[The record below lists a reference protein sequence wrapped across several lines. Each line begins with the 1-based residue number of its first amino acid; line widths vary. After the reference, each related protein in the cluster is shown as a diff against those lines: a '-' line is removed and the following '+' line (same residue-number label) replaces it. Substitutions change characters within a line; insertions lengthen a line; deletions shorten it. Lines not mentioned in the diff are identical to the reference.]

1 AARERLHPDLRH
13 LLGCRKQR
21 RRGRSAA
28 GPARRAP
35 QDRPASRR
43 GAAGCRNPDFRGAVE
58 RGPPLPLP
66 RLPRVQAGHLSGAAS
81 AGIAGA
87 AGVPGRSPDALL
99 LPDTRRRD
107 AAARAMSVAIVI
119 APLSN
124 DTLRDWP
131 LTHFERLAGLCVDRL
146 DARIDCVGI
155 RAQRVAVNQIVRNF
169 PPDRVRNLCGT
180 MAWADTAGLLR
191 SASCVVANN
200 SGIAHLAAELGV
212 PTVCVFGA
220 SHNPYEWMARGPRV
234 TT

>member
-1 AARERLHPDLRH
+1 
-13 LLGCRKQR
+13 
-21 RRGRSAA
+21 
-28 GPARRAP
+28 
-35 QDRPASRR
+35 
-43 GAAGCRNPDFRGAVE
+43 
-58 RGPPLPLP
+58 
-66 RLPRVQAGHLSGAAS
+66 
-81 AGIAGA
+81 
-87 AGVPGRSPDALL
+87 
-99 LPDTRRRD
+99 
-107 AAARAMSVAIVI
+107 MSVAIVI

-131 LTHFERLAGLCVDRL
+131 LTHFERLAGLCVDHL

-234 TT
+234 TTVHRRTGCAPCAFGSLGECPFDKRCLREIAPETVFEAVRRACAGAGATVQGSPAAA

>member
-1 AARERLHPDLRH
+1 
-13 LLGCRKQR
+13 
-21 RRGRSAA
+21 
-28 GPARRAP
+28 
-35 QDRPASRR
+35 
-43 GAAGCRNPDFRGAVE
+43 
-58 RGPPLPLP
+58 
-66 RLPRVQAGHLSGAAS
+66 
-81 AGIAGA
+81 
-87 AGVPGRSPDALL
+87 
-99 LPDTRRRD
+99 
-107 AAARAMSVAIVI
+107 MSVAIVI

-131 LTHFERLAGLCVDRL
+131 LTHFERLARLCVDRL

-200 SGIAHLAAELGV
+200 SGIAHLAAGLGV

-220 SHNPYEWMARGPRV
+220 SHNPYEWMARGPLV
-234 TT
+234 TTVHRRTGCAPCAFGSLAECPFDKRCLREIAPETVFEAVRRACAAADATVQGSPAAA